1 MEVAKTLDRFK
12 ALLYQL
18 NDLRTASSVLGWDQE
33 TYMPPKGVEARSR
46 QIATLA
52 RMGHELFTSPEMGE
66 LLQNLEDKGL
76 PQWDPDSDEARL
88 VRLVRY
94 YYDKQTKVPGD
105 WVQAFS
111 KLTSEARVVWREA
124 RARADFNLF
133 RPYLERIVDMVR
145 EYANF
150 FAPYVHI
157 YDPLLDN
164 YERGMKTAQVRA
176 LFQRVRE
183 RQPRLLQRI
192 LERPQVDN
200 AFLHRYYDPQ
210 KQRELIQRMVAH
222 IGFDLER
229 GRIDL
234 STHPFTTSFSVN
246 DVRFT
251 IRIKENDLS
260 EVLSGGL
267 HEMGHA
273 LYEQGV
279 DPKYDGLPFGHG
291 VSLGVHE
298 SQSRLW
304 ENLVGRSRAFWA
316 YFFPVVQR
324 VFPENLKDVTPED
337 FYRGLNRVEPSFI
350 RVEADEVTYNLHI
363 ILRFELEIALLT
375 DELQVADLPAAWNE
389 KMKAY
394 LGVTPP
400 DDAKGVLQDIHWSQG
415 SFGYFPTYALGNLL
429 SAQIWR
435 AMARD
440 LGNLDDFMRKGEFQ
454 PLLGWLQE
462 RIYRHGNKFE
472 PQEIVQMATGET
484 IQADPYLDYLEAKYG
499 DIYGL

>member
-1 MEVAKTLDRFK
+1 MDVATALERFK
-12 ALLYQL
+12 QRLYRL
-18 NDLRTASSVLGWDQE
+18 NDLRTAVSVLHWDQE
-33 TYMPPKGVEARSR
+33 TYMPPQGVRARAR
-46 QIATLA
+46 QIATLS
-52 RMGHELFTSPEMGE
+52 RMGHEMFTAAETGE
-66 LLQNLEDKGL
+66 LLQLLEDKGL

-88 VRLVRY
+88 VQLVRY
-94 YYDKQTKVPGD
+94 YYDKQTRVPAD

-111 KLTSEARVVWREA
+111 QLTSEAEVAWREA
-124 RARADFNLF
+124 RARADFGLF
-133 RPYLERIVDMVR
+133 RPYLERIVAMTK

-157 YDPLLDN
+157 YDPLLDD
-164 YERGMKTAQVRA
+164 YERGMKTARVRA

-183 RQPRLLQRI
+183 RQPALLHRI

-200 AFLHRYYDPQ
+200 AFLHRRYDLD
-210 KQRELIQRMVAH
+210 KQRSLVQRIVTH
-222 IGFDLER
+222 IGFDMER

-234 STHPFTTSFSVN
+234 STHPFTTSFSVY

-251 IRIKENDLS
+251 IRLKENDLS
-260 EVLSGGL
+260 EALSGGL

-279 DPKYDGLPFGHG
+279 DPKYDGLPLGHG
-291 VSLGVHE
+291 ASLGVHE

-304 ENLVGRSRAFWA
+304 ENLVGRSRAFWHH
-316 YFFPVVQR
+316 FFPLVQR
-324 VFPENLKDVTPED
+324 TFPENLQAVNAED

-363 ILRFELEIALLT
+363 LLRFELELALLT
-375 DELQVADLPAAWNE
+375 DQLRVADLPQAWNE
-389 KMKAY
+389 KMRAY
-394 LGVTPP
+394 LGIVPP
-400 DDAKGVLQDIHWSQG
+400 DDAQGVLQDIHWAKG

-440 LGNLDDFMRKGEFQ
+440 LGDLDAPMRRGEFQ
-454 PLLGWLQE
+454 PLLDWLRQK
-462 RIYRHGNKFE
+462 IYRHGSKFE
-472 PQEIVQMATGET
+472 PQELIQRATGET
-484 IQADPYLDYLEAKYG
+484 IQADPYLDYLERKYG
-499 DIYGL
+499 EIYGL